1 MKTVTDPL
9 PKKENGN
16 KMFKIEKLTM
26 VDFGTFVGKQ
36 EIVFS
41 TDEKKNLTVIDTG
54 GGKRES
60 EYLTIINAIRNAF
73 GLQNHTGIGH
83 SFYPLPEDYYENA
96 KSSVDTIGSSVV
108 NSENEFLFFYKPSSY
123 LVGSLLNKGNQES
136 YGFRASP
143 EGPYGH
149 FEVSHKIPKKFLNQ
163 SVVDAMNEITER
175 VYAFNKW
182 GSEATKMKFLL
193 EDGIIKAVG
202 FAYPNARMPQDEHRM
217 KDWMC
222 IIIVLAFK
230 KIFAPN
236 SFLVI
241 NDYDGP
247 SDHKEMKSF
256 LMDNVS
262 QLIFVGYCGD
272 RGAWNTGLKDKID
285 VHRIGK
291 EYLGDGDEEKNR
303 DDDYATKN
311 ELLDGKGPV
320 RAITRERKSWELT
333 QKYAEEKRVEE
344 EVKAEITKRLDVALD
359 IFVEG
364 KPVTFGN
371 ASTEKP
377 WKDNIKKAFTNVK
390 LEPIEKSKV
399 ALDFSLLPERFM
411 KRGKQPLNDLDN
423 LSKPVLD
430 AMVEINVFLYD
441 SGILDLTLRK
451 RKSNKE
457 GVRIRISEFSGND
470 SLGI

>member
-1 MKTVTDPL
+1 
-9 PKKENGN
+9 
-16 KMFKIEKLTM
+16 MFKIEKLTM

-73 GLQNHTGIGH
+73 GLQIDRGIE
-83 SFYPLPEDYYENA
+83 SRIWSLPEDYYENA

-123 LVGSLLNKGNQES
+123 LDGRLLNKGDEER
-136 YGFRASP
+136 YGFRSA
-143 EGPYGH
+143 GQYGH
-149 FEVSHKIPKKFLNQ
+149 FQVSHKIPKKFLNQ

-182 GSEATKMKFLL
+182 GPEATKMKFLL
-193 EDGIIKAVG
+193 EDGIIKTVG
-202 FAYPNARMPQDEHRM
+202 FAYPNAMMPQDGRLM

-247 SDHKEMKSF
+247 SDHKEMKPF

-262 QLIFVGYCGD
+262 QLIYVGYFWGSSK
-272 RGAWNTGLKDKID
+272 NKID
-285 VHRIGK
+285 AHRIGK
-291 EYLGDGDEEKNR
+291 EYLGDGDNYKNR
-303 DDDYATKN
+303 DVDYATKD

-320 RAITRERKSWELT
+320 RVITREKKNWELT

-430 AMVEINVFLYD
+430 AMVEINVFSDD

>member
-1 MKTVTDPL
+1 M

-60 EYLTIINAIRNAF
+60 EYVTIVNAIRNAF
-73 GLQNHTGIGH
+73 GLQNTPGLFK

-123 LVGSLLNKGNQES
+123 LDGSLLNKGDYER
-136 YGFRASP
+136 YGFHATHIN
-143 EGPYGH
+143 H
-149 FEVSHKIPKKFLNQ
+149 FQVSHKIPKKFLNQ
-163 SVVDAMNEITER
+163 SVVDAMNEIADR
-175 VYAFNKW
+175 VYAYTNKLGT
-182 GSEATKMKFLL
+182 GSEKMKFLL
-193 EDGIIKAVG
+193 EDGTIKTDVMVVG
-202 FAYPNARMPQDEHRM
+202 GHLRKHDYDRRQD
-217 KDWMC
+217 WAC

-262 QLIFVGYCGD
+262 QLIYVGYFWGSSK
-272 RGAWNTGLKDKID
+272 NKID
-285 VHRIGK
+285 AHRIGK
-291 EYLGDGDEEKNR
+291 EYLGDGDDYKNR

-311 ELLDGKGPV
+311 KLLDGKGPV
-320 RAITRERKSWELT
+320 RVITREKKNWELT

-430 AMVEINVFLYD
+430 AMVEINVFSDD

>member
-1 MKTVTDPL
+1 MNN
-9 PKKENGN
+9 KENGN

-36 EIVFS
+36 EVVFS
-41 TDEKKNLTVIDTG
+41 TDEEKNLTVIDTEG
-54 GGKRES
+54 IRS
-60 EYLTIINAIRNAF
+60 NEYIAIVNAIRNAF
-73 GLQNHTGIGH
+73 GLQIDRGIE
-83 SFYPLPEDYYENA
+83 STIWRLPEDYYENA
-96 KSSVDTIGSSVV
+96 KSSVNIIGSSVV

-123 LVGSLLNKGNQES
+123 LEGRLLNKGDEER
-136 YGFRASP
+136 YGFSKA
-143 EGPYGH
+143 GPYGH

-182 GSEATKMKFLL
+182 GPEATKMKFLL
-193 EDGIIKAVG
+193 EDGIIKTVG
-202 FAYPNARMPQDEHRM
+202 FAYPNEMMPLESNRGM
-217 KDWMC
+217 IDWTC
-222 IIIVLAFK
+222 IIILLAFK

-241 NDYDGP
+241 NGSGGP
-247 SDHKEMKSF
+247 NDHEKMKTF

-262 QLIFVGYCGD
+262 QLIFVGNCGD
-272 RGAWNTGLKDKID
+272 RGSYNSGLKDEID
-285 VHRIGK
+285 VQRIGK
-291 EYLGDGDEEKNR
+291 EYLTDADDWKNTDGK
-303 DDDYATKN
+303 YTTKD

-320 RAITRERKSWELT
+320 RVITREKKKWELA
-333 QKYAEEKRVEE
+333 QEYAEEKRVEE

-411 KRGKQPLNDLDN
+411 RRGKQPLNDLDN

-430 AMVEINVFLYD
+430 AMVEINIFSDD

-457 GVRIRISEFSGND
+457 GVRIRISEFSGID
-470 SLGI
+470 SLVI

>member
-1 MKTVTDPL
+1 
-9 PKKENGN
+9 
-16 KMFKIEKLTM
+16 MFKIEKLTM

-60 EYLTIINAIRNAF
+60 EYVTIVNAIRNAF
-73 GLQNHTGIGH
+73 GLQNHTGLGQ

-123 LVGSLLNKGNQES
+123 LDGSLLNKGDYER
-136 YGFRASP
+136 YGFHATRINR
-143 EGPYGH
+143 
-149 FEVSHKIPKKFLNQ
+149 FQVSHKIPKKFLNQ
-163 SVVDAMNEITER
+163 SVVDAMNEIADR
-175 VYAFNKW
+175 VYAYTNKLGT
-182 GSEATKMKFLL
+182 GSEKMKFLL
-193 EDGIIKAVG
+193 EDGIIKTVG
-202 FAYPNARMPQDEHRM
+202 FAYPNAMMPQDEQRM
-217 KDWMC
+217 KDWAC

-247 SDHKEMKSF
+247 SDHEEMKPF

-262 QLIFVGYCGD
+262 QLIYVGYFWGSSK
-272 RGAWNTGLKDKID
+272 NKID
-285 VHRIGK
+285 AHRIGK
-291 EYLGDGDEEKNR
+291 EYLGGGDNYKNY
-303 DDDYATKN
+303 DDDYATKD

-320 RAITRERKSWELT
+320 RVITREKKNWELA

-430 AMVEINVFLYD
+430 AMVEINVFSDD

>member
-1 MKTVTDPL
+1 
-9 PKKENGN
+9 
-16 KMFKIEKLTM
+16 MFKIEKLTM

-54 GGKRES
+54 SGGPRES
-60 EYLTIINAIRNAF
+60 EYITIVNAIRNAF
-73 GLQNHTGIGH
+73 GLQNTPGLGK
-83 SFYPLPEDYYENA
+83 SFYRLPEDYYENV
-96 KSSVDTIGSSVV
+96 KSNVDTIGSSVV

-123 LVGSLLNKGNQES
+123 LDGRLLNKGDAES
-136 YGFRASP
+136 RGFHATHVNR
-143 EGPYGH
+143 
-149 FEVSHKIPKKFLNQ
+149 FQVSHKIPKKFLNQ
-163 SVVDAMNEITER
+163 SVVDAMNEIADR
-175 VYAFNKW
+175 VYAYTNKLGT
-182 GSEATKMKFLL
+182 GSEKMKFLL
-193 EDGIIKAVG
+193 EDGIIKTDVFLDEG
-202 FAYPNARMPQDEHRM
+202 HWMQD
-217 KDWMC
+217 WAC

-241 NDYDGP
+241 NTYDGP
-247 SDHKEMKSF
+247 DDHKQMKSF

-272 RGAWNTGLKDKID
+272 RGAEDTGLKDEID
-285 VHRIGK
+285 AHRIGK
-291 EYLGDGDEEKNR
+291 EYLADADNYINR
-303 DDDYATKN
+303 DVDYATKD

-320 RAITRERKSWELT
+320 RVITREKKNWELT
-333 QKYAEEKRVEE
+333 QKYVEEKRVEE

-430 AMVEINVFLYD
+430 AMVEINVFLDD

-457 GVRIRISEFSGND
+457 GVRIRISEFSGILVETVRQQWCGSRN
-470 SLGI
+470 SLFARSEVLCA

>member
-1 MKTVTDPL
+1 M

-41 TDEKKNLTVIDTG
+41 TDEKKNLTVIDTD
-54 GGKRES
+54 GGKRDS
-60 EYLTIINAIRNAF
+60 EYVTIVNAIRNAF
-73 GLQNHTGIGH
+73 GLQNHTGLGQ

-123 LVGSLLNKGNQES
+123 LDGKLLNKGDAER
-136 YGFRASP
+136 YGFHATRVD
-143 EGPYGH
+143 Y
-149 FEVSHKIPKKFLNQ
+149 FQVSHKIPKKFLNQ
-163 SVVDAMNEITER
+163 SVVDAMNEIADR
-175 VYAFNKW
+175 VYAYTNKLGT
-182 GSEATKMKFLL
+182 GSEKMKFLL
-193 EDGIIKAVG
+193 EDGIIKTDVMVVG
-202 FAYPNARMPQDEHRM
+202 GHLRKHDYDRRQD
-217 KDWMC
+217 WAC
-222 IIIVLAFK
+222 IIIVLALK

-247 SDHKEMKSF
+247 SDHEEMKPF

-262 QLIFVGYCGD
+262 QLIYVGDCGD
-272 RGAWNTGLKDKID
+272 RGSYNSGLKDEID

-291 EYLGDGDEEKNR
+291 EYLADADDWKNHNEK
-303 DDDYATKN
+303 YTTKD

-320 RAITRERKSWELT
+320 RVITREKKNWELT

-430 AMVEINVFLYD
+430 AMVEINIFSDD

>member
-1 MKTVTDPL
+1 M

-123 LVGSLLNKGNQES
+123 LDGSLLNKGDYER
-136 YGFRASP
+136 YGFHATRINR
-143 EGPYGH
+143 
-149 FEVSHKIPKKFLNQ
+149 FQVSHKIPKKFLNQ
-163 SVVDAMNEITER
+163 SVVDAMNEIADR
-175 VYAFNKW
+175 VYAYTNKL
-182 GSEATKMKFLL
+182 GTESRKMKFLL
-193 EDGIIKAVG
+193 EDGIIKTDVME
-202 FAYPNARMPQDEHRM
+202 YDRHQRLPDWDRMQD
-217 KDWMC
+217 WAC

-272 RGAWNTGLKDKID
+272 RGAWNTGLKDEID

-291 EYLGDGDEEKNR
+291 EYLADADDYKNR
-303 DDDYATKN
+303 DVDYTTKD

-320 RAITRERKSWELT
+320 RVITREKKNWELT

-430 AMVEINVFLYD
+430 AMVEINVFLDD

>member
-1 MKTVTDPL
+1 MNN
-9 PKKENGN
+9 KENGN

-36 EIVFS
+36 EVVFS
-41 TDEKKNLTVIDTG
+41 TDEEKNLTVIDTEG
-54 GGKRES
+54 IRS
-60 EYLTIINAIRNAF
+60 NEYIAIVNAIRNAF
-73 GLQNHTGIGH
+73 GLQNTPGLGK
-83 SFYPLPEDYYENA
+83 SFYRLPEDYYENV
-96 KSSVDTIGSSVV
+96 KSNVDTIGSSVV

-193 EDGIIKAVG
+193 EDGIIKVVG
-202 FAYPNARMPQDEHRM
+202 FAYPNAVMPQDEQRM
-217 KDWMC
+217 KDWAC

-241 NDYDGP
+241 NTYDGP
-247 SDHKEMKSF
+247 DDHKQMKSF

-262 QLIFVGYCGD
+262 QLIFVGYCGN
-272 RGAWNTGLKDKID
+272 RGAEDTGLKDEID
-285 VHRIGK
+285 AHRIGK
-291 EYLGDGDEEKNR
+291 EYLADADNYINR
-303 DDDYATKN
+303 DVDYATKD

-320 RAITRERKSWELT
+320 RVITREKKNWELT
-333 QKYAEEKRVEE
+333 QKYVEEKRVEE
-344 EVKAEITKRLDVALD
+344 EVKAEITKRLDVDLD

-430 AMVEINVFLYD
+430 AMVEINVFLDD

>member
-1 MKTVTDPL
+1 M

-60 EYLTIINAIRNAF
+60 EYVTIVNAIRNAF
-73 GLQNHTGIGH
+73 GLQNTPGLFK

-123 LVGSLLNKGNQES
+123 LDGKLLNKGDAER
-136 YGFRASP
+136 YGFHATRVD
-143 EGPYGH
+143 Y
-149 FEVSHKIPKKFLNQ
+149 FQVSHKIPKKFLNQ

-182 GSEATKMKFLL
+182 GTVSKKMKFLL
-193 EDGIIKAVG
+193 EDGIIKTDVMVIDR
-202 FAYPNARMPQDEHRM
+202 NKRIRLQDFPEIYRNL
-217 KDWMC
+217 DWAC

-241 NDYDGP
+241 NTYDGP
-247 SDHKEMKSF
+247 DDHKQMKSF

-262 QLIFVGYCGD
+262 QLIFVGYCGN
-272 RGAWNTGLKDKID
+272 RGAEDTGLKDEID
-285 VHRIGK
+285 AHRIGK
-291 EYLGDGDEEKNR
+291 EYLADADNYINR
-303 DDDYATKN
+303 GVDYATKD

-320 RAITRERKSWELT
+320 RVITRE
-333 QKYAEEKRVEE
+333 
-344 EVKAEITKRLDVALD
+344 
-359 IFVEG
+359 
-364 KPVTFGN
+364 
-371 ASTEKP
+371 
-377 WKDNIKKAFTNVK
+377 KKN
-390 LEPIEKSKV
+390 
-399 ALDFSLLPERFM
+399 
-411 KRGKQPLNDLDN
+411 
-423 LSKPVLD
+423 
-430 AMVEINVFLYD
+430 
-441 SGILDLTLRK
+441 
-451 RKSNKE
+451 
-457 GVRIRISEFSGND
+457 
-470 SLGI
+470 

>member
-1 MKTVTDPL
+1 M

-60 EYLTIINAIRNAF
+60 EYVTIVNAIRNAF
-73 GLQNHTGIGH
+73 GLQNTPGLFK

-123 LVGSLLNKGNQES
+123 LDGSLLNKGNQES

-202 FAYPNARMPQDEHRM
+202 FAYPNAMMPQDDRLM

-291 EYLGDGDEEKNR
+291 EYLGDGDDYKNR

-311 ELLDGKGPV
+311 KLLDGKGPV
-320 RAITRERKSWELT
+320 RVITRERKNWELT

-430 AMVEINVFLYD
+430 AMVEINIFSDD

>member
-1 MKTVTDPL
+1 
-9 PKKENGN
+9 
-16 KMFKIEKLTM
+16 MFKIDKLTM

-41 TDEKKNLTVIDTG
+41 TDEKKNLTVIDTE

-60 EYLTIINAIRNAF
+60 EYVTIVNAIRNAF
-73 GLQNHTGIGH
+73 GLQNHTGLGQT
-83 SFYPLPEDYYENA
+83 FYPLPEDYYENA

-123 LVGSLLNKGNQES
+123 LDGKLLNEGDAER
-136 YGFRASP
+136 YGFHATHVNR
-143 EGPYGH
+143 
-149 FEVSHKIPKKFLNQ
+149 FQVSHKIPKKFLNQ
-163 SVVDAMNEITER
+163 SVVDAMNKITER

-182 GSEATKMKFLL
+182 GPEATKMKFLL

-202 FAYPNARMPQDEHRM
+202 FAYPNASMPQDEHRM

-430 AMVEINVFLYD
+430 AMVEINVFLDD

>member
-1 MKTVTDPL
+1 M

-54 GGKRES
+54 GGGPRDS
-60 EYLTIINAIRNAF
+60 EYVTIVNAIRNAF
-73 GLQNHTGIGH
+73 GLQNTPGLFK

-123 LVGSLLNKGNQES
+123 LDGSLLNKGDYER
-136 YGFRASP
+136 YGFHATRINR
-143 EGPYGH
+143 
-149 FEVSHKIPKKFLNQ
+149 FQVSHKIPKKFLNQ
-163 SVVDAMNEITER
+163 SVVDAMNEIADR
-175 VYAFNKW
+175 VYAYTNKLGT
-182 GSEATKMKFLL
+182 GSEKMKFLL
-193 EDGIIKAVG
+193 EDGIIKTDVMVVG
-202 FAYPNARMPQDEHRM
+202 GHLRSHDYNRRQD
-217 KDWMC
+217 WAC
-222 IIIVLAFK
+222 IIIVLALK

-272 RGAWNTGLKDKID
+272 RGAWNTGLKDEID
-285 VHRIGK
+285 AHRIGK
-291 EYLGDGDEEKNR
+291 EYLADADEYKNR

-430 AMVEINVFLYD
+430 AMVEINVFSDD

>member
-1 MKTVTDPL
+1 M

-16 KMFKIEKLTM
+16 KMFKIDKLTM

-60 EYLTIINAIRNAF
+60 EYVTIVNAIRNAF
-73 GLQNHTGIGH
+73 GLQNTPGLFK

-123 LVGSLLNKGNQES
+123 LDGRLLNKGDAETH
-136 YGFRASP
+136 GFHAT
-143 EGPYGH
+143 YATH
-149 FEVSHKIPKKFLNQ
+149 FQVSHKIPKKFLNQ

-182 GSEATKMKFLL
+182 GPEATKMKFLL

-202 FAYPNARMPQDEHRM
+202 FAYPNAVMPQDEQRM
-217 KDWMC
+217 KDWAC

-247 SDHKEMKSF
+247 SDHEEMKPF

-262 QLIFVGYCGD
+262 QLIYVGYFWGSSK
-272 RGAWNTGLKDKID
+272 NKID
-285 VHRIGK
+285 AHRIGK
-291 EYLGDGDEEKNR
+291 EYLGDGDNYKNY
-303 DDDYATKN
+303 DDDYATKD

-320 RAITRERKSWELT
+320 CVITREKKNWELT

-430 AMVEINVFLYD
+430 AMVEINVFSDD

>member
-1 MKTVTDPL
+1 M

-123 LVGSLLNKGNQES
+123 LDGSLLNKGDYER
-136 YGFRASP
+136 YGFHATRINR
-143 EGPYGH
+143 
-149 FEVSHKIPKKFLNQ
+149 FQVSHKIPKKFLNQ
-163 SVVDAMNEITER
+163 SVVDAMNEIADR
-175 VYAFNKW
+175 VYAYTNKLGT
-182 GSEATKMKFLL
+182 GSEKMKFLL
-193 EDGIIKAVG
+193 EDGIIKTDVMAIG
-202 FAYPNARMPQDEHRM
+202 GNLRSRDYGRRQD
-217 KDWMC
+217 WAC
-222 IIIVLAFK
+222 IIIVLALK

-247 SDHKEMKSF
+247 SDHKEMKPF

-262 QLIFVGYCGD
+262 QLIYVGYFWGSSK
-272 RGAWNTGLKDKID
+272 NKID
-285 VHRIGK
+285 AHRIGK
-291 EYLGDGDEEKNR
+291 EYLGDGDNYKNY
-303 DDDYATKN
+303 DDDYATKD
-311 ELLDGKGPV
+311 ELLDGKGPARV
-320 RAITRERKSWELT
+320 ITREKKNWELT

-430 AMVEINVFLYD
+430 AMVEINVFLDD

>member
-1 MKTVTDPL
+1 M

-123 LVGSLLNKGNQES
+123 LDGSLLNKGDYER
-136 YGFRASP
+136 YGFHATQIN
-143 EGPYGH
+143 H
-149 FEVSHKIPKKFLNQ
+149 FQVSHKIPKKFLNQ
-163 SVVDAMNEITER
+163 SVVDAMNEIADR
-175 VYAFNKW
+175 VYAYTNKLGT
-182 GSEATKMKFLL
+182 GSEKMKFLL
-193 EDGIIKAVG
+193 EDGTIKTDVMVVG
-202 FAYPNARMPQDEHRM
+202 GHLRKHDYDRRQD
-217 KDWMC
+217 WAC
-222 IIIVLAFK
+222 IIIVLALK

-247 SDHKEMKSF
+247 SNHKEMKSF

-262 QLIFVGYCGD
+262 QLIFVGDCGD
-272 RGAWNTGLKDKID
+272 RGAWNTGLKDQID
-285 VHRIGK
+285 AHRIGK
-291 EYLGDGDEEKNR
+291 EYLADADDWKNH
-303 DDDYATKN
+303 DVDYATKD

-320 RAITRERKSWELT
+320 RVITREKKNWELT

-430 AMVEINVFLYD
+430 AMVEINVFSDD

>member
-1 MKTVTDPL
+1 M

-16 KMFKIEKLTM
+16 KMFKIDKLTM

-83 SFYPLPEDYYENA
+83 RFYPLPEDYYENA

-123 LVGSLLNKGNQES
+123 LDGKLLNEGDAER
-136 YGFRASP
+136 YGFHATHVNR
-143 EGPYGH
+143 
-149 FEVSHKIPKKFLNQ
+149 FQVSHKIPKKFLNQ
-163 SVVDAMNEITER
+163 SVVDAMNEIADR
-175 VYAFNKW
+175 VYAYTNKLGT
-182 GSEATKMKFLL
+182 GSEKMKFLL
-193 EDGIIKAVG
+193 EDGTIKTDVMVVG
-202 FAYPNARMPQDEHRM
+202 GHLRKHDYDRRQD
-217 KDWMC
+217 WAC
-222 IIIVLAFK
+222 IIIVLALK

-247 SDHKEMKSF
+247 SDHKEMKPF

-262 QLIFVGYCGD
+262 QLIYVGYFWGSSK
-272 RGAWNTGLKDKID
+272 NKID
-285 VHRIGK
+285 AHRIGK
-291 EYLGDGDEEKNR
+291 EYLGDGDNYKNY
-303 DDDYATKN
+303 DDDYATKD

-320 RAITRERKSWELT
+320 CVITREKKNWELT

-430 AMVEINVFLYD
+430 AMVEINVFSDD

>member
-1 MKTVTDPL
+1 
-9 PKKENGN
+9 
-16 KMFKIEKLTM
+16 MFKIEKLTM

-60 EYLTIINAIRNAF
+60 EYLTIVNAIRNAF
-73 GLQNHTGIGH
+73 GLQNTPGLFK

-123 LVGSLLNKGNQES
+123 LDGSLLNKGDYER
-136 YGFRASP
+136 YGFHATRINR
-143 EGPYGH
+143 
-149 FEVSHKIPKKFLNQ
+149 FQVSHKIPKKFLNQ
-163 SVVDAMNEITER
+163 SVVDAMNEIADR
-175 VYAFNKW
+175 VYAYTNKLGT
-182 GSEATKMKFLL
+182 GSEKMKFLL
-193 EDGIIKAVG
+193 EDGIIKTDVMVVG
-202 FAYPNARMPQDEHRM
+202 GHLRSRDYNRRQD
-217 KDWMC
+217 WAC
-222 IIIVLAFK
+222 IIIVLALK

-247 SDHKEMKSF
+247 SDHKEMKPF

-262 QLIFVGYCGD
+262 QLIYVGYFWGSSK
-272 RGAWNTGLKDKID
+272 NKID
-285 VHRIGK
+285 AHRIGK
-291 EYLGDGDEEKNR
+291 EYLGDGDDYKNY
-303 DDDYATKN
+303 DDDYATKD

-320 RAITRERKSWELT
+320 CVITREKKNWELT

-430 AMVEINVFLYD
+430 AMVEINVFSDD

>member
-1 MKTVTDPL
+1 M

-41 TDEKKNLTVIDTG
+41 TDEKKNLTVIDTD
-54 GGKRES
+54 GGKRDS
-60 EYLTIINAIRNAF
+60 EYVTIVNAIRNAF
-73 GLQNHTGIGH
+73 GLQNHTGLGQN
-83 SFYPLPEDYYENA
+83 FYPLPEDYYENA

-123 LVGSLLNKGNQES
+123 LDGSLLNKGDYER
-136 YGFRASP
+136 YGFHATRINR
-143 EGPYGH
+143 
-149 FEVSHKIPKKFLNQ
+149 FQVSHKIPKKFLNQ

-182 GSEATKMKFLL
+182 EPEAKHLKFLL
-193 EDGIIKAVG
+193 ENGIIKTDQLDWHKHS
-202 FAYPNARMPQDEHRM
+202 NNMIR
-217 KDWMC
+217 DWMS
-222 IIIVLAFK
+222 IIILLAFK

-236 SFLVI
+236 SFLII
-241 NDYDGP
+241 NGSDGP
-247 SDHKEMKSF
+247 SDHEKMKTF

-262 QLIFVGYCGD
+262 QLIFVGDCGD
-272 RGAWNTGLKDKID
+272 RGSYNSGLKDEID
-285 VHRIGK
+285 VQRIGK
-291 EYLGDGDEEKNR
+291 EYLTDADDWKNTDGK
-303 DDDYATKN
+303 YTTKD

-320 RAITRERKSWELT
+320 RVITREKKKWELA
-333 QKYAEEKRVEE
+333 QEYAEEKRVEE

-359 IFVEG
+359 IFVGG

-430 AMVEINVFLYD
+430 AMVEINVFLDD